1 MDASPFQT
9 RNEERDDRAHRLGG
23 VHGYD
28 LRGSVSLAGAAPR
41 LDAPGGEHV
50 TTGSNVR
57 TTMVGRARASLD
69 DACDELDDAVGSLSE
84 IEGETVMVS
93 ADLVTLLLRVVAAR
107 RHLNDLERAPVA
119 PRLTLLS

>member
-1 MDASPFQT
+1 
-9 RNEERDDRAHRLGG
+9 
-23 VHGYD
+23 
-28 LRGSVSLAGAAPR
+28 
-41 LDAPGGEHV
+41 V
-50 TTGSNVR
+50 TTGTNVR

-107 RHLNDLERAPVA
+107 RHLNDLERAPVVA
-119 PRLTLLS
+119 PRLTLS